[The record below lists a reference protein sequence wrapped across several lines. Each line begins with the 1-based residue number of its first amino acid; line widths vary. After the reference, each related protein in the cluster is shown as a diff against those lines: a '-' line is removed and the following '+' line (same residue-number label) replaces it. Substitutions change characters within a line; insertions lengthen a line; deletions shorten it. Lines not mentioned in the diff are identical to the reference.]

1 MFRLPPTPSYLRPT
15 SYQALRLLSRRR
27 GFSVAVVATIAL
39 VIGINVLVFA
49 AVNAIL
55 LKPLPYP
62 HSDQLVRVV
71 ENLPA
76 DESPT
81 GHPERVVGLSPEVFE
96 EWRQQTRTL
105 SGMAMH
111 LPVAVTLRDRAAF
124 TRLTGWRVSASFLAM
139 FDTPPLL
146 GRMFHDGDDQ
156 PGATRV
162 LVLAYDAWVARFG
175 RDPRVVGAPVNLD
188 GHPFTVIGVMPP
200 GFSPLDQ
207 ITDFWVPLA
216 SMPAS
221 GGVLRAGVLA
231 RLRDNVTLAA
241 AQADA
246 DRLCP
251 IVLDVPARPEGD
263 GRGHRIEIVR
273 WKDELVAPVRRPLP
287 LLMAAVTLVLLIA
300 VVNLGN
306 LFTVHAIRQGHDMAV
321 RAALGAPRARLI
333 REILIGH
340 FLLAAIGGVA
350 GTGLAWGGAA
360 IVQRFGAGL
369 GRVDLIGGDRMLPRV
384 HEVAIDG
391 SVLLYALVLVV
402 VMTVACS
409 AGALWRLSRLSSGRA
424 LAAPDTSTPAV
435 GRAAP
440 LLISAQVTLT
450 VVLMVSGLLLARSFR
465 NLSHV
470 DPGYDA
476 RGVLTFQVVPRD
488 PDETEFRM
496 WGTRQVEVAD
506 ALVARLRHL
515 PGVSAAG
522 FTSNLPMNEGSYML
536 SIAGASGA
544 PTPIERGRGVAVS
557 TDYFRAM
564 RMPILAGRDFRDSDA
579 QESTATFIVNQT
591 LARRYFGNAD
601 PLGQHVSVWGI
612 AGQIVGIVRDI
623 HATTLDAA
631 PQPQLY
637 MTPFRGQPFLPLLS
651 DGLYVTVR
659 AGNATALVPTI
670 RAAAREVAPEAPVQR
685 IALLDDI
692 VANSLRTDQAS
703 AWIVGVM
710 AAGSLT
716 LVAVGLYGLV
726 AYLIAHR
733 TREIAVRLAFG
744 ARQRDVRMLVMRG
757 SLMAV
762 CAGLFTGVV
771 VAAAAAPAL
780 RGLLF
785 GVGESDAASFVL
797 ASTLVV
803 AIALVACVLSARK
816 AVGIEPMT
824 LLRSH

>member
-1 MFRLPPTPSYLRPT
+1 
-15 SYQALRLLSRRR
+15 
-27 GFSVAVVATIAL
+27 
-39 VIGINVLVFA
+39 
-49 AVNAIL
+49 
-55 LKPLPYP
+55 
-62 HSDQLVRVV
+62 
-71 ENLPA
+71 
-76 DESPT
+76 
-81 GHPERVVGLSPEVFE
+81 
-96 EWRQQTRTL
+96 
-105 SGMAMH
+105 
-111 LPVAVTLRDRAAF
+111 
-124 TRLTGWRVSASFLAM
+124 
-139 FDTPPLL
+139 
-146 GRMFHDGDDQ
+146 
-156 PGATRV
+156 
-162 LVLAYDAWVARFG
+162 
-175 RDPRVVGAPVNLD
+175 
-188 GHPFTVIGVMPP
+188 
-200 GFSPLDQ
+200 
-207 ITDFWVPLA
+207 
-216 SMPAS
+216 
-221 GGVLRAGVLA
+221 
-231 RLRDNVTLAA
+231 
-241 AQADA
+241 
-246 DRLCP
+246 
-251 IVLDVPARPEGD
+251 
-263 GRGHRIEIVR
+263 
-273 WKDELVAPVRRPLP
+273 
-287 LLMAAVTLVLLIA
+287 
-300 VVNLGN
+300 
-306 LFTVHAIRQGHDMAV
+306 
-321 RAALGAPRARLI
+321 
-333 REILIGH
+333 
-340 FLLAAIGGVA
+340 
-350 GTGLAWGGAA
+350 
-360 IVQRFGAGL
+360 
-369 GRVDLIGGDRMLPRV
+369 
-384 HEVAIDG
+384 
-391 SVLLYALVLVV
+391 
-402 VMTVACS
+402 
-409 AGALWRLSRLSSGRA
+409 
-424 LAAPDTSTPAV
+424 
-435 GRAAP
+435 
-440 LLISAQVTLT
+440 
-450 VVLMVSGLLLARSFR
+450 VSGLLLARSFR